1 MEGRRIAISD
11 IHGCNQTF
19 QALLDKISL
28 NKADQLFLLGDF
40 IDRGPD
46 SKGVIDKIFE
56 LEGAGYQVKTLMGNH
71 EDMLFEALKS
81 TDALEHWVGF
91 NGGYDTLMSFEV
103 EHPSS
108 IPDKYLNFFNKLE
121 WYLSLEEYILVHAG
135 LNFQAPD
142 PFKDYDS
149 MVWIR
154 NYETDL
160 NQTNNKLLIHGHT
173 PIPFERIKENAN
185 SPCSRL
191 NIDNGCAYDKPGLN
205 GLVALNLDDFSLTRI
220 QNVD

>member
-56 LEGAGYQVKTLMGNH
+56 LEEAGYQVKTLMGNH
-71 EDMLFEALKS
+71 EDMLFEAFKS
-81 TDALEHWVGF
+81 EDALEHWVRI

-108 IPDKYLNFFNKLE
+108 IPDEYLNFFKNLE
-121 WYLSLEEYILVHAG
+121 WYLSLEDYILVHAG

-142 PFKDYDS
+142 PFKDYHS

-173 PIPFERIKENAN
+173 PIPFERIKETAN
-185 SPCSRL
+185 RPFGRL
-191 NIDNGCAYDKPGLN
+191 NIDNGCAYNKPGLN